1 MYGNGYKHNGFEW
14 SSEDQMRSG
23 IKEKNEKGNYL
34 SDFFSY
40 SFEFF

>member
-23 IKEKNEKGNYL
+23 IKEKKG
-34 SDFFSY
+34 
-40 SFEFF
+40 ER